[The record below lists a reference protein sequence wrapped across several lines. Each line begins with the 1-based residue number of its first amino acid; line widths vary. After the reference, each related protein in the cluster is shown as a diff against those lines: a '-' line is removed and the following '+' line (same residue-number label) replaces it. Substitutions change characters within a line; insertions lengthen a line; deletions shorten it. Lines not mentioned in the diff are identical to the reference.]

1 MKKVCLLLVALL
13 LVCGLASS
21 GFAGQKAPAAPGA
34 TPPEKTQTA
43 PAKAAP
49 LDLNS
54 ATEEQLKS
62 LPGVGDAYAKKIIE
76 GRPYVKKDQ
85 LVSKKIL
92 PSATY
97 ENIKD
102 KIIAKKK

>member
-21 GFAGQKAPAAPGA
+21 GFAGQKAPATPGA
-34 TPPEKTQTA
+34 TPPAAGQSA
-43 PAKAAP
+43 PAKTGL

-54 ATEEQLKS
+54 ATEDQLKS
-62 LPGVGDAYAKKIIE
+62 LPGVGDAYAQKIIE

-85 LVSKKIL
+85 LVSRKIL